1 MAKVFGRVI
10 EEEVTF
16 LTDPEIEFVSL
27 VKYAANRMPF
37 KIIKQEDVMSEML
50 YRVLVPKDMEQDKL
64 KELAEKYSFSIENE
78 EKGDFEQYRI
88 FKQKDIEKAEDKKTA
103 LVALDKENKVY
114 AVVVAEKKEDIEK
127 YDAQSLDDV
136 LRAMY
141 SMEEII
147 YGALT
152 QPAAKQEERI
162 DMVKKAINNFME
174 FAISVLENTKAEDVA
189 KEVKKEEKKEETEV
203 DVSKIVAD
211 VVDKITAKQ
220 KEIDKLF
227 EESKANLEKQLLTL
241 LDAKINEVQEAVKSE
256 ASAFVTK
263 NTFEE
268 TLKEIKKTIEE
279 ATSVIK
285 KGSEI
290 SEPVDTKK
298 AEDLKVEQKE
308 FKFFTAI

>member
-88 FKQKDIEKAEDKKTA
+88 FKQKDIEKAEDKKAA

-127 YDAQSLDDV
+127 YDTQSLDDV

-189 KEVKKEEKKEETEV
+189 KEVKKEEKKEETEI

-241 LDAKINEVQEAVKSE
+241 LDAKINEVQEVVKSE
-256 ASAFVTK
+256 ANAFVTK

>member
-1 MAKVFGRVI
+1 MAKVFGKVV
-10 EEEVTF
+10 EEEITF
-16 LTDPEIEFVSL
+16 LTEPEIEFVSL

-64 KELAEKYSFSIENE
+64 KELAEKYSFSTENE
-78 EKGDFEQYRI
+78 EKGDFTEYRI
-88 FKQKDIEKAEDKKTA
+88 FKQKDVEKAEDKETA
-103 LVALDKENKVY
+103 LVALDKKNKIY
-114 AVVVAEKKEDIEK
+114 AVVVTEKKEDIEK
-127 YDAQSLDDV
+127 YDSYGLDDV

-147 YGALT
+147 YGVLT
-152 QPAAKQEERI
+152 QPIGDQKERLEI
-162 DMVKKAINNFME
+162 VKKAINNFME
-174 FAISVLENTKAEDVA
+174 FAITVLENTKAEDVA
-189 KEVKKEEKKEETEV
+189 KEVKKEEKKEEPET

-241 LDAKINEVQEAVKSE
+241 LDAKINEVQEAIKSE
-256 ASAFVTK
+256 ADSFVTK
-263 NTFEE
+263 DTFEE
-268 TLKEIKKTIEE
+268 TLKELKQVIEE
-279 ATSVIK
+279 TTNVIK

-290 SEPVDTKK
+290 SEPVNTKK
-298 AEDLKVEQKE
+298 AEDIKVKHNE

>member
-1 MAKVFGRVI
+1 MAKVFGKVI
-10 EEEVTF
+10 EEEITF
-16 LTDPEIEFVSL
+16 LTEPEIEFVSL

-64 KELAEKYSFSIENE
+64 KELAEKYSFSTENE
-78 EKGDFEQYRI
+78 EKGDFTEYRV
-88 FKQKDIEKAEDKKTA
+88 FKQKDVEKAEGKETA
-103 LVALDKENKVY
+103 LVALDKENKIY
-114 AVVVAEKKEDIEK
+114 AVVVTEKKEDIEK

-152 QPAAKQEERI
+152 QPAAKQEERV
-162 DMVKKAINNFME
+162 DMVKKAISNFME

-189 KEVKKEEKKEETEV
+189 KEVKKEEKKEEPET

-256 ASAFVTK
+256 ADSFVTK
-263 NTFEE
+263 DTFEE
-268 TLKEIKKTIEE
+268 TLKEIKQVIEE
-279 ATSVIK
+279 TTSVIK
-285 KGSEI
+285 KGSEV
-290 SEPVDTKK
+290 SEPVNTEK
-298 AEDLKVEQKE
+298 AEDVKVKHNE

>member
-1 MAKVFGRVI
+1 MAKVFGKVI
-10 EEEVTF
+10 EEEITF
-16 LTDPEIEFVSL
+16 LTEPEIEFVSL

-64 KELAEKYSFSIENE
+64 KELAEKYSFSTENE
-78 EKGDFEQYRI
+78 EKGDFTEYRI
-88 FKQKDIEKAEDKKTA
+88 FKQKDIEKAEDKETA
-103 LVALDKENKVY
+103 LVALDKENKIY
-114 AVVVAEKKEDIEK
+114 AVVVTEKKEDMEK
-127 YDAQSLDDV
+127 YDAQTLDDV

-152 QPAAKQEERI
+152 QPAAKQEERV

-189 KEVKKEEKKEETEV
+189 KEVKKEEKKEEPET

-256 ASAFVTK
+256 ADSFVTK
-263 NTFEE
+263 DTFEE
-268 TLKEIKKTIEE
+268 TLKELKQVIEE
-279 ATSVIK
+279 TTNVIK
-285 KGSEI
+285 KGSEV
-290 SEPVDTKK
+290 SEPVNTEK
-298 AEDLKVEQKE
+298 AEDVKVRHNE

>member
-1 MAKVFGRVI
+1 
-10 EEEVTF
+10 
-16 LTDPEIEFVSL
+16 
-27 VKYAANRMPF
+27 
-37 KIIKQEDVMSEML
+37 
-50 YRVLVPKDMEQDKL
+50 MEQDKL
-64 KELAEKYSFSIENE
+64 KELAEKYSFSTENE
-78 EKGDFEQYRI
+78 EKGDFTEYRI
-88 FKQKDIEKAEDKKTA
+88 FKQKDIEKAEDKETA

-114 AVVVAEKKEDIEK
+114 AVVVTEKKEDIEK

-152 QPAAKQEERI
+152 QPAAKQEERV
-162 DMVKKAINNFME
+162 DMVKKAISNFME

-189 KEVKKEEKKEETEV
+189 KEVKKEEKKEESKT

-227 EESKANLEKQLLTL
+227 KESKANLEKQLLTL

-256 ASAFVTK
+256 ADSFVTK
-263 NTFEE
+263 DTFEE
-268 TLKEIKKTIEE
+268 TLKELKQVIEE
-279 ATSVIK
+279 TTNVIK

-290 SEPVDTKK
+290 SEPVNTKK
-298 AEDLKVEQKE
+298 AEDIKVKHNE

>member
-88 FKQKDIEKAEDKKTA
+88 FKQKDIEKAEDKETA
-103 LVALDKENKVY
+103 LVALDKENKIY
-114 AVVVAEKKEDIEK
+114 AVVVTEKKEDIEK

-152 QPAAKQEERI
+152 QPAAKQEERV
-162 DMVKKAINNFME
+162 DMVRKAISNFME

-189 KEVKKEEKKEETEV
+189 KEVKKEEKKEETKV
-203 DVSKIVAD
+203 DISKIVAD

-227 EESKANLEKQLLTL
+227 EESKVNLEKQLLTL

>member
-1 MAKVFGRVI
+1 MAKVFGKVI

-27 VKYAANRMPF
+27 VNHAANRMPF

-64 KELAEKYSFSIENE
+64 KELAEKYSFSTENE
-78 EKGDFEQYRI
+78 EKGNFTEYRI
-88 FKQKDIEKAEDKKTA
+88 FKQKDIEKAEDKETA
-103 LVALDKENKVY
+103 LVALDKENKIY
-114 AVVVAEKKEDIEK
+114 AVVVTEKKEDIEK

-147 YGALT
+147 YGVLT
-152 QPAAKQEERI
+152 QPAAKQEERV

-189 KEVKKEEKKEETEV
+189 KEVKKEEKKEEPKV

-256 ASAFVTK
+256 ANSFVTK
-263 NTFEE
+263 DTFEE

-279 ATSVIK
+279 ATSIIK
-285 KGSEI
+285 KGSEV

-298 AEDLKVEQKE
+298 AEDVKVEQKE

>member
-1 MAKVFGRVI
+1 MAKVFGKVI
-10 EEEVTF
+10 EEEITF
-16 LTDPEIEFVSL
+16 LTEPEIEFVSL

-78 EKGDFEQYRI
+78 EKGDFTEYRI
-88 FKQKDIEKAEDKKTA
+88 FKQKDIEKAEDKETA
-103 LVALDKENKVY
+103 LVALDKENKIY
-114 AVVVAEKKEDIEK
+114 AVVVTEKKEDIKK

-147 YGALT
+147 YGVLT
-152 QPAAKQEERI
+152 QPTAKQEERI
-162 DMVKKAINNFME
+162 DMVKKAINNFLE

-189 KEVKKEEKKEETEV
+189 KEVKKEEKKEEPET

-227 EESKANLEKQLLTL
+227 EESKAHLEKHLLTL

-256 ASAFVTK
+256 ASTFVTK
-263 NTFEE
+263 DTFEE

-279 ATSVIK
+279 ATNVIK

-290 SEPVDTKK
+290 SEPVNPKK
-298 AEDLKVEQKE
+298 AEDVKVKPNE